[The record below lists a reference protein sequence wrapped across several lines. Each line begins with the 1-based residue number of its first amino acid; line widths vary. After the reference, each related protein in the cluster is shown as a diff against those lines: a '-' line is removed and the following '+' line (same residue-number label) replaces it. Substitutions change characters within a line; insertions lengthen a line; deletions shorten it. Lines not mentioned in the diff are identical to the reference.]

1 MKCHVILCH
10 KNNSLISKGIR
21 FITGS
26 YWNHSAILVNNFI
39 YEAVFPRI
47 RKIRYS
53 EWVDINE
60 NVERKAIEFEL
71 INDPNEMVG
80 KSYDLGIFINE
91 VLFYLFA
98 RINGKTSKSAKFFSN
113 RNNDSKW
120 FCFEFSAYCVG
131 KKKYWSANGLTFD
144 KKSYICKT

>member
-10 KNNSLISKGIR
+10 KKNSLISKGIR

-26 YWNHSAILVNNFI
+26 YWNHSAILVNNFV

-47 RKIRYS
+47 RKMRYS

-60 NVERKAIEFEL
+60 NVERKAIEYEL

-91 VLFYLFA
+91 VLFYLT
-98 RINGKTSKSAKFFSN
+98 KLEFFSN
-113 RNNDSKW
+113 RNNENKW

-131 KKKYWSANGLTFD
+131 KNEYWSANGLTFD
-144 KKSYICKT
+144 KKSYICKK